1 MAVDSSPF
9 VRLVMSALR
18 SQNPRDG
25 SIFYDMLTQKPKCL
39 HNELHGTDLLSC
51 LATLGLSKISD
62 NTKIGWT
69 CIPFSSSST
78 CQFNLTFFR
87 WGDIAASLMDTYSF
101 ANRNIRLFVG
111 KISEDPYPPLAST
124 AETAAIYQCH
134 VWTKL
139 PYKTLMFQSKLSPLS
154 PFEALKPWLTMSSLE
169 CRSQTTVEAMETLG
183 SPSWIVANLK
193 TYFHIRQF
201 HWYQYDIIPM
211 IGRQHFHNLLIK
223 KK

>member
-1 MAVDSSPF
+1 
-9 VRLVMSALR
+9 MSFMG
-18 SQNPRDG
+18 Q
-25 SIFYDMLTQKPKCL
+25 ICY
-39 HNELHGTDLLSC
+39 SC

-78 CQFNLTFFR
+78 CQFNLTFLLVR
-87 WGDIAASLMDTYSF
+87 WHSCKFGWTPIPSPTEILGC
-101 ANRNIRLFVG
+101 LLG
-111 KISEDPYPPLAST
+111 KFSEDPYPPLAST

-193 TYFHIRQF
+193 TYFHIRHIF
-201 HWYQYDIIPM
+201 IGINM
-211 IGRQHFHNLLIK
+211 ISSPWLGVNIFTTCLLKNIKPPCCQLFSFFGVNLPTSYIYISFK
-223 KK
+223 GPPQPF